1 MRQILHLDLD
11 AFYAT
16 VEMLLNPALRGKP
29 LIVAMGDMST
39 RGVVAT
45 ASYEARKFGV
55 HSAMPLREAKRLC
68 PQALVVPVRHKI
80 YAEHSQRVMNLL
92 REFSPLVEQV
102 SIDEAYIEIAAVEDT
117 GAVEDAAKATKD
129 AVARNAVAGE
139 DAAKRTKE
147 AGSQGDAK
155 AIDAVAIAREIQR
168 RIHEELQLSC
178 TIAVAPNKLVSKIAC
193 NTVKPRGFAVVAE
206 GEQEKFL
213 APLPVGKIPGA
224 GQVTR
229 AKLKAKWN
237 VETIGDLARVPAAE
251 LRAEFGKHGV
261 YLSEGAHGSDDSP
274 IVTERATK
282 SISQENTFERDLR
295 TREVLEQYLDEM
307 SRGVAQELEREQ
319 LKART
324 VVLKLRYSD
333 FTTITRQTTLRVP
346 TADEAAIR
354 DRARELLEQNWDTQR
369 ALRLLGVGVHNLIEN
384 EGTWQME
391 LL

>member
-16 VEMLLNPALRGKP
+16 VEMLLNPALRDKP
-29 LIVAMGDMST
+29 LIVAMGDVNT

-45 ASYEARKFGV
+45 ASYPARKFGV

-68 PQALVVPVRHKI
+68 PQAIIVPVRHKI
-80 YAEHSQRVMNLL
+80 YSEHSTRVMNLL
-92 REFSPLVEQV
+92 RELSPLVEQV
-102 SIDEAYIEIAAVEDT
+102 SIDEAYIEIEAARDGV
-117 GAVEDAAKATKD
+117 AV
-129 AVARNAVAGE
+129 
-139 DAAKRTKE
+139 
-147 AGSQGDAK
+147 
-155 AIDAVAIAREIQR
+155 AREIQR

-178 TIAVAPNKLVSKIAC
+178 TIAVASNKLVSKIAC
-193 NTVKPRGFAVVAE
+193 NTVKPRGFLVIANGDE
-206 GEQEKFL
+206 EKFL

-237 VETIGDLARVPAAE
+237 VETIGDLARVSAEE

-261 YLSEGAHGSDDSP
+261 YLAEGARGWDESP

-282 SISQENTFERDLR
+282 SISQENTFERDVR
-295 TREVLEQYLDEM
+295 TRDVLENYLDEM
-307 SRGVAQELEREQ
+307 SAGVARELAREE

-324 VVLKLRYSD
+324 IVLKLRYEG
-333 FTTITRQTTLRVP
+333 FTTMTRQVTLRAP
-346 TADEAAIR
+346 TADENLIR
-354 DRARELLEQNWDTQR
+354 KHARELLQQHWDTQR
-369 ALRLLGVGVHNLIEN
+369 AVRLIGVGAHNLVEN

>member
-68 PQALVVPVRHKI
+68 PQAIVVPVRHKI

-102 SIDEAYIEIAAVEDT
+102 SIDEAYIEIAAVEGTGAGEDT
-117 GAVEDAAKATKD
+117 EAAQDAVAVEDGTKAQKD
-129 AVARNAVAGE
+129 VATQDTARV
-139 DAAKRTKE
+139 
-147 AGSQGDAK
+147 S
-155 AIDAVAIAREIQR
+155 DAVAIAREIQR

-229 AKLKAKWN
+229 VKLNAKWN
-237 VETIGDLARVPAAE
+237 VKTIGDLTRVPVAE

-261 YLSEGAHGSDDSP
+261 YLSEGAHGWDDSP

-295 TREVLEQYLDEM
+295 TRDVLEQYLDEM
-307 SRGVAQELEREQ
+307 SRGVAQELEREA

-346 TADEAAIR
+346 TADETTIR
-354 DRARELLEQNWDTQR
+354 VRARELLEQHWDSQR